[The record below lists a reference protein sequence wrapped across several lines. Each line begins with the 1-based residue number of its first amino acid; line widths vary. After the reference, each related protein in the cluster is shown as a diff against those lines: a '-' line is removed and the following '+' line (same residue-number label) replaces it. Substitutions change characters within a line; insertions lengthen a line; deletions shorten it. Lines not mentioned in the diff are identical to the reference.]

1 MQTIINKSLSKEIE
15 IVIIE
20 DEVDILEL
28 IEYVLS
34 NEGYKVAGF
43 LNTEH
48 VVQFIDEEN
57 PSMLIVDRNLPGIEG
72 SKFVADLRD
81 QGYTIPVIFLTAK
94 DGENDIIDGFER
106 GGDDYMTKPFKPKE
120 LIARV
125 KSLLKR
131 SGITQDKYLKY
142 RDLYIDCQKHEL
154 SIGSKSIDLT
164 NLEYKLLT
172 TFIQNSHQVLSRD
185 FLKDAIW
192 EDDGSF
198 NDKTINVALNRL
210 KKKIDPSGDRNYFT
224 PVWGIGY
231 KLS

>member
-1 MQTIINKSLSKEIE
+1 
-15 IVIIE
+15 
-20 DEVDILEL
+20 
-28 IEYVLS
+28 
-34 NEGYKVAGF
+34 
-43 LNTEH
+43 
-48 VVQFIDEEN
+48 
-57 PSMLIVDRNLPGIEG
+57 
-72 SKFVADLRD
+72 
-81 QGYTIPVIFLTAK
+81 IFLTAK
-94 DGENDIIDGFER
+94 DGDNDIIEGFDS

-120 LIARV
+120 LIARI

-154 SIGSKSIDLT
+154 SIDEKNIDLT

-185 FLKDAIW
+185 FLKDTIW
-192 EDDGSF
+192 EDDGNF

-210 KKKIDPSGDRNYFT
+210 KKKIDPNGNKNYFT

>member
-1 MQTIINKSLSKEIE
+1 MQTLINKSLAKEIE

-48 VVQFIDEEN
+48 VIQFIDEEN

-72 SKFVADLRD
+72 SKFVANLRE

-94 DGENDIIDGFER
+94 DSENDIIDGFDR

-154 SIGSKSIDLT
+154 TIDSNSIDLT

-172 TFIQNSHQVLSRD
+172 TFVQNSHQVLSRD
-185 FLKDAIW
+185 FLKDVIW
-192 EDDGSF
+192 EDDGGF

-210 KKKIDPSGDRNYFT
+210 KKKIDPFGNKNYFSS
-224 PVWGIGY
+224 VWGIGY

>member
-1 MQTIINKSLSKEIE
+1 MQTLINKSLVQEIE
-15 IVIIE
+15 IVVIE
-20 DEVDILEL
+20 DEIDILEL
-28 IEYVLS
+28 IEYVLT

-72 SKFVADLRD
+72 SKFVANLRE
-81 QGYTIPVIFLTAK
+81 QGYTIPVIFLSAK
-94 DGENDIIDGFER
+94 DSDNNIIEGFDS

-120 LIARV
+120 LIARIR
-125 KSLLKR
+125 SLLKR

-142 RDLYIDCQKHEL
+142 RDLYLDCQKHEL
-154 SIGSKSIDLT
+154 SINGKHIDIT
-164 NLEYKLLT
+164 NLEYKLLS

-185 FLKDAIW
+185 FLKDTIW
-192 EDDGSF
+192 EDDGNF

-210 KKKIDPSGDRNYFT
+210 KKKIDPNGDKNYFT